1 MKLSINKIITLLILF
16 IISIFSIVLFF
27 KEKKEFSPNENR
39 YLKTKVEFSI
49 ERLLNK
55 KFISDFE
62 NLLTDQFPLR
72 DNFIKE
78 YTYKGYRLNSYY
90 KSYHDCFGF
99 CCGLEMEKID
109 G

>member
-1 MKLSINKIITLLILF
+1 MERTVI
-16 IISIFSIVLFF
+16 
-27 KEKKEFSPNENR
+27 KKEFYSE
-39 YLKTKVEFSI
+39 TVEES
-49 ERLLNK
+49 EK
-55 KFISDFE
+55 
-62 NLLTDQFPLR
+62 LR

-90 KSYHDCFGF
+90 KSYHDYFDF

>member
-1 MKLSINKIITLLILF
+1 MERTVI
-16 IISIFSIVLFF
+16 
-27 KEKKEFSPNENR
+27 KKEFYSE
-39 YLKTKVEFSI
+39 TVEES
-49 ERLLNK
+49 EK
-55 KFISDFE
+55 
-62 NLLTDQFPLR
+62 LR